1 MKVNYLR
8 LRNYKCFEE
17 LEFELN
23 SAYNLHVFLAENM
36 AGKTAILKAIR
47 IALSARL
54 QKIENA
60 NSSMQITKDEH
71 QIIGN
76 TAFANIANEVEIEI
90 HCQSTEWIK
99 KQWQPAVFKWI
110 KSKESFKKNA
120 KTNIK
125 HSFEGEN
132 INDEIKDVAYKSY
145 NQVLKGDGINP
156 LFLYA
161 GAEYL
166 YQTKPRTDNFESN
179 GQALQG
185 YWYCL
190 EDKNMKNYV
199 LDWLNTLSKT
209 IEEQHKNKVS
219 NEYYGD
225 LAKNTIKVFK
235 DAVKILLPDIID
247 IAWIFNT
254 LKTAKNQHDTENYM
268 LSFSIVGEGIR
279 TYNMLSDGY
288 KYLILLLGELIT
300 RATLLN
306 KHLGENVLNKI
317 TGVVLIDEFGVHLH
331 PKLQAVAIRRLGEI
345 FPNIQFIVTTHS
357 PLLVG
362 GLAKEQIHILEIDE
376 NRKRVVKQATKDAIG
391 LDVDAILT
399 QLFDLEYTYDQ
410 KTYELLLRRRQL
422 FAKKKFDTINFTAQ
436 ESDELQKLTIQISD
450 YTENYADGLF
460 LEFVHELDKVG
471 GLSAYRNISL
481 TDEEKAIR
489 RQQANALLEK
499 IKQKRQ
505 NS

>member
-1 MKVNYLR
+1 MKVEYLR
-8 LRNYKCFEE
+8 LRHYKCFEN
-17 LEFELN
+17 LEICFDTKH
-23 SAYNLHVFLAENM
+23 NLHVFLAENM
-36 AGKTAILKAIR
+36 IGKTAILKAIR

-54 QKIENA
+54 QKIVGASGNI
-60 NSSMQITKDEH
+60 QIAKDEH

-76 TAFANIANEVEIEI
+76 NAFSNIANQVEIEI

-99 KQWQPAVFKWI
+99 KQWQPALFKWI
-110 KSKESFKKNA
+110 KSKESISKNA
-120 KTNIK
+120 KTTIK
-125 HSFEGEN
+125 HLFDDKNIREN
-132 INDEIKDVAYKSY
+132 ISDVAYKSY
-145 NQVLKGDGINP
+145 SQAINGDGVNP
-156 LFLYA
+156 LFLYV

-166 YQTKPRTDNFESN
+166 YQTKPRTDNFESD
-179 GQALQG
+179 GQPLQG

-279 TYNMLSDGY
+279 TYSMLSDGY

-317 TGVVLIDEFGVHLH
+317 TGIVLIDEFGVHLH
-331 PKLQAVAIRRLGEI
+331 PQLQAVAIKRLGEI
-345 FPNIQFIVTTHS
+345 FPNIQFIITTHS

-362 GLAKEQIHILEIDE
+362 GLAKEQIHILDIDE
-376 NRKRVVKQATKDAIG
+376 NRKRIIRQPQIDAIG
-391 LDVDAILT
+391 LDSDAILT
-399 QLFDLEYTYDQ
+399 RFFDLQYTYDE
-410 KTYELLLRRRQL
+410 KTYELMLRRRQL
-422 FAKKKFDTINFTAQ
+422 FAKKQFDFANFTKQ
-436 ESDELQKLTIQISD
+436 NGLELQNLTIQLSD
-450 YTENYADGLF
+450 YTDNYGDGLF
-460 LEFVHELDKVG
+460 SEFVHELDKVG
-471 GLSAYRNISL
+471 GLAAYRNISL
-481 TDEEKAIR
+481 SEEEKTIR